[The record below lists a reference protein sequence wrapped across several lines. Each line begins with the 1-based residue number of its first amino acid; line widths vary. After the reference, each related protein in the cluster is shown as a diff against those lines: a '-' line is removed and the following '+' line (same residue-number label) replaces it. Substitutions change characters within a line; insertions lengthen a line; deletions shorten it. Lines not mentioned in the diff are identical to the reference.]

1 MDFPF
6 FRRRKRLA
14 DSAEEL
20 QFYIDSETEDNIAR
34 GMRPDEARAAAK
46 RKLGNPASIREEV
59 YEMYG
64 LAFLENTWNDVR
76 YSLRTLRKSPV
87 FTLAAVLTLAIGIG
101 GNAAMFTVI
110 RAVLLKPLEYR
121 DPGRL
126 VRIWLHRER
135 LTSDDGSFSLFRLDE
150 LRTAKS
156 FTGVGAYLK
165 FKEDVPLSGQGAP
178 EALQGARVTANF
190 LDVLGIQPLAGR
202 SFRRKEETPGGPA
215 VAMISA
221 RLWKRRFGGDPE
233 IVGKAITLNSTPYT
247 IIGVLPDGFAFPFS
261 DTDVWL
267 TKPTEWSLV
276 PQRAWPYVSSLQGFA
291 RLKPGTTL
299 RQAQAEMDVLHGR
312 YKLAHPEQSAGEP
325 GATTVLLSPLK
336 ERLVANVSLTLWT
349 LFGAVGFVLLI
360 ACANIAGLLLARA
373 SGRSREFAVRAAL
386 GAPRGRLVRQL
397 LAESLSLAVLG
408 GTLGV
413 LLAKWMAGAIKHI
426 SVLNLPRAGEIQLDG
441 TVLAFTLGLSVV
453 TGVLFGLLPG
463 LKVSRPDVSHELR
476 DSATTATRRRM
487 FGLNSRSLLVIGQI
501 SLSTILL
508 IGATLLMKSYARLST
523 VDPGFQPAQVLTM
536 KITLPPA
543 AYDTNQ
549 KRFAF
554 FRELAQRAANVPGVR
569 DAAVGMS
576 IPTISDWLGTNV
588 LLEGRPVTDPSR
600 QGSARVQ
607 SITPGYFRALKI
619 PLRRGRE
626 FTKRDNAPGAPGVV
640 IISESFARRFWP
652 EYPLGLNPVGQHLG
666 EGLDRTGW
674 LEIVGIV
681 SDVHEWGLAMGPA
694 AEFYVPTIVHPLQRA
709 YLIARTQGDPRQF
722 SGALRK
728 QVLAIDPNQPVSDVR
743 TMDAVL
749 DATLGERRLTML
761 LLGTFAAVAV
771 ILAVIGIY
779 GVIAYSVVQRTQ
791 EVGIRRA
798 LGAQQSDILQLVLSQ
813 GFGLAIAGIA
823 IGMGGAFALTRV
835 MKSLLFHV
843 SATDPATFFEIGLLF
858 VAVALAASYFPAR
871 HAARIDPMAALRV
884 G

>member
-1 MDFPF
+1 MRLPF
-6 FRRRKRLA
+6 LRRRKRLA
-14 DSAEEL
+14 ESREEL

-34 GMRPDEARAAAK
+34 GMPPEEARGAAR
-46 RKLGNPASIREEV
+46 RKLGNQTLVREEV
-59 YEMYG
+59 YGMYG
-64 LAFLENTWNDVR
+64 LIFLENTWNDVR

-87 FTLAAVLTLAIGIG
+87 FALAAVLTLAIGIG
-101 GNAAMFTVI
+101 GNAAMFSVI
-110 RAVLLKPLEYR
+110 RGVLLKPLGYR
-121 DPGRL
+121 EPGEL
-126 VRIWLHRER
+126 VRVWLHRER
-135 LTSDDGSFSLFRLDE
+135 LASDDGSFSLFRLEE

-165 FKEDVPLSGQGAP
+165 FKEDVALSGQGTP

-190 LDVLGIQPLAGR
+190 LQVLGIQPLAGR
-202 SFRRKEETPGGPA
+202 SFLPQEEAPGGAP

-221 RLWKRRFGGDPE
+221 QLWKRRFGGDPQ
-233 IVGKAITLNSTPYT
+233 IVGKAITLDSTTYT
-247 IIGVLPDGFAFPFS
+247 IIGVLPEGFAFPFN

-267 TKPTEWSLV
+267 TRPTEWSLV

-299 RQAQAEMDVLHGR
+299 KQAQAEMDVLHGR
-312 YKLAHPEQSAGEP
+312 YVLTHPEDSDKAG
-325 GATTVLLSPLK
+325 GATVLLSPLK
-336 ERLVANVSLTLWT
+336 DRLVANVRSTLWT

-397 LAESLSLAVLG
+397 LAESLVLALLG
-408 GTLGV
+408 GTLGI
-413 LLAKWMAGAIKHI
+413 LLAKWMSGMIKHI

-441 TVLAFTLGLSVV
+441 TVLAFTLGLSIV
-453 TGVLFGLLPG
+453 TGILFGLLPS
-463 LKVSRPDVSHELR
+463 LKVSRPDVAHELR
-476 DSATTATRRRM
+476 DTATSTPRKRL
-487 FGLNSRSLLVIGQI
+487 FGLNTRALLVIGQI
-501 SLSTILL
+501 SLSTLLL
-508 IGATLLMKSYARLST
+508 IGATLLIKSYARLST

-536 KITLPPA
+536 KITLPLA
-543 AYDTNQ
+543 TYDTNQ
-549 KRFAF
+549 KKFAF
-554 FRELAQRAANVPGVR
+554 FRELAQRAATVPGVR

-588 LLEGRPVTDPSR
+588 LIEGQPVVEGSKQPSV
-600 QGSARVQ
+600 RVQ

-626 FTKRDNAPGAPGVV
+626 FTKRDNAPGAPGVA

-652 EYPLGLNPVGQHLG
+652 EYPLGLNPVGQHLR
-666 EGLDRTGW
+666 EGMDRTRW

-681 SDVHEWGLAMGPA
+681 ANVHEWGLAIDAGT
-694 AEFYVPTIVHPLQRA
+694 EFYIPTIVHPLQRA
-709 YLIARTQGDPRQF
+709 YLIARTQGNPLQLA
-722 SGALRK
+722 GALRK
-728 QVLAIDPNQPVSDVR
+728 QVLAIDQNQPVSDIR
-743 TMDAVL
+743 TMEAVL
-749 DATLGERRLTML
+749 DATLGERRLTTL
-761 LLGTFAAVAV
+761 LLGTFAAIAV

-813 GFGLAIAGIA
+813 GLGLAIGGIA
-823 IGMGGAFALTRV
+823 IGMGGAFALTRI

-858 VAVALAASYFPAR
+858 VAVALAASYIPAR
-871 HAARIDPMAALRV
+871 SAARIDPMAALRV